1 MHYPIYA
8 EFINFQPPGMKQ
20 PHKKHKTT
28 RCSLKQI
35 ESEALRCGI
44 KIAYNIK
51 MNSFFFDFV
60 FDQYLFYFYFFYFDK
75 YIKETYYTQFKT
87 HTHR

>member
-28 RCSLKQI
+28 RCSLKTDRIRGI
-35 ESEALRCGI
+35 EVWHKNCI
-44 KIAYNIK
+44 
-51 MNSFFFDFV
+51 
-60 FDQYLFYFYFFYFDK
+60 
-75 YIKETYYTQFKT
+75 
-87 HTHR
+87 